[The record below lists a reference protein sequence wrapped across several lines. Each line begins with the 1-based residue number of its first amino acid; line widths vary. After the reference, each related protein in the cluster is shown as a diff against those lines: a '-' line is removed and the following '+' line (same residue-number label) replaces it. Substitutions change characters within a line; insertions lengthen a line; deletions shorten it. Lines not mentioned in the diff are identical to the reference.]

1 MDMCSLDSLKCYVLD
16 MDGTIYLGNR
26 VIAGAFEL
34 LALLRERRIP
44 YYFFTNN
51 SSKSPEDYIEKLRK
65 LGFGEYTRADIITSA
80 DVTADYISKRFG
92 CGASAYIVGTPS
104 LVAQMSTAGIRC
116 TDTEVPDCV
125 VVGFDT
131 TFDYAKADRATM
143 LLRQGVPFLAT
154 NIDAV
159 CPLEDGAVLPDCAS
173 ICAMLTHATGKQPKF
188 LGKPFAET
196 AEYIMRYT
204 GVPAAH
210 TAVIGDRLYTD
221 MRLALDNGMC
231 AIGVL
236 SGEMTKEDIEQ
247 SGSALQYLFPSA
259 MDLYEGLKK
268 GSEA

>member
-1 MDMCSLDSLKCYVLD
+1 MIALNSLGCYIFD
-16 MDGTIYLGNR
+16 MDGTIYLGSR
-26 VIAGAFEL
+26 VIPGAQEL
-34 LALLRERRIP
+34 LSLLRERRIP

-65 LGFGEYTRADIITSA
+65 LGFGEYSRTDIITSA
-80 DVTADYISKRFG
+80 DVAVDYIKKRFG
-92 CGASAYIVGTPS
+92 DSASAYVVGTPS
-104 LVAQMSTAGIRC
+104 LLAQMKESGIRC
-116 TDTEVPDCV
+116 TDTETPDCV

-131 TFDYAKADRATM
+131 TFDYAKADRATT

-159 CPLEDGAVLPDCAS
+159 CPLEDGAVMPDCAS

-204 GVPAAH
+204 GFPAAS
-210 TAVIGDRLYTD
+210 TAVVGDRLYTD
-221 MRLALDNGMC
+221 MRLAMDNGMC

-236 SGEMTKEDIEQ
+236 SGEMTQEDIDN
-247 SGSALQYLFPSA
+247 STDKPQYLFASVR
-259 MDLYEGLKK
+259 DLMEQIR
-268 GSEA
+268 